1 MRRRKGRGAGS
12 SAVMLLCALLSCLAW
27 GSAPPASQPPGTGRG
42 GPPPQPVTIPK
53 PVFAS
58 AEPVR
63 SCESLRSVVLPDTS
77 IDVAV
82 EEPGDERI
90 APSCRVTATVTHPPA
105 GDRIKVFIGL
115 PLKSWNGRFQGVGGG
130 GFSGGNANAIRQ
142 PLSAGYAAG
151 ATDTGHEGGSG
162 SFALDASGRLNWH
175 AIRDN
180 AYLGIHE
187 MTVLGKALTA
197 EFYGKPPRYSYFN
210 GCSTG
215 GRQGLSEAQRYPADY
230 DGILSGAPA
239 INWPKLHVEQ
249 LWGPLVMLEAKHF
262 VPMCKLEAAT
272 AAAVAACDGID
283 GVKDGVLE
291 DPRRCTFEAKAL
303 VGTVPNACDAI
314 TETDA
319 SVIRK
324 IWEGPKR
331 RDGSF
336 LWYGLPRGAGF
347 ALSATDGSPLTAR
360 PSGIT
365 LDWFKYFLT
374 QNPQWDWSTLTW
386 ASYEQL
392 WDQSVEQFG
401 PVFGTDNPNLS
412 AFKDRGGKLLLW
424 HGWAD
429 PLIYAE
435 GTIDYFSRVQQ
446 AMDGPQKTATFIR
459 LFMAPGVGHCSGGTG
474 PAPRQPFDSLV
485 AWVEQGEAPETLT
498 AVRRDETGK
507 VVRSRPLCAYPL
519 VARYK
524 GHGSTDEASS
534 FECKAHF

>member
-1 MRRRKGRGAGS
+1 
-12 SAVMLLCALLSCLAW
+12 
-27 GSAPPASQPPGTGRG
+27 
-42 GPPPQPVTIPK
+42 
-53 PVFAS
+53 
-58 AEPVR
+58 
-63 SCESLRSVVLPDTS
+63 
-77 IDVAV
+77 
-82 EEPGDERI
+82 
-90 APSCRVTATVTHPPA
+90 
-105 GDRIKVFIGL
+105 
-115 PLKSWNGRFQGVGGG
+115 
-130 GFSGGNANAIRQ
+130 
-142 PLSAGYAAG
+142 
-151 ATDTGHEGGSG
+151 
-162 SFALDASGRLNWH
+162 
-175 AIRDN
+175 
-180 AYLGIHE
+180 
-187 MTVLGKALTA
+187 
-197 EFYGKPPRYSYFN
+197 
-210 GCSTG
+210 
-215 GRQGLSEAQRYPADY
+215 
-230 DGILSGAPA
+230 
-239 INWPKLHVEQ
+239 
-249 LWGPLVMLEAKHF
+249 
-262 VPMCKLEAAT
+262 
-272 AAAVAACDGID
+272 
-283 GVKDGVLE
+283 VKDGVLE
-291 DPRRCTFEAKAL
+291 DPRRCTFDPKAL

-331 RDGSF
+331 RDGSV

-347 ALSATDGSPLTAR
+347 ALSATGGTPLTAR
-360 PSGIT
+360 PFGIT
-365 LDWFKYFLT
+365 LDWFRYFLT

-446 AMDGPQKTATFIR
+446 AMDGPQKTSSFIR

-498 AVRRDETGK
+498 AVRRDEAGK

-524 GHGSTDEASS
+524 GQGSIDEASS
-534 FECKAHF
+534 FECKANF